1 MKGFVLELRIISI
14 MWLHQGVISYSSMV
28 GIGIA
33 VEGWSFSYQVIFLF
47 GIADETVKM
56 VGAHDYEVSLF
67 YERSCLVVTGADLS
81 KR

>member
-1 MKGFVLELRIISI
+1 
-14 MWLHQGVISYSSMV
+14 MV

-47 GIADETVKM
+47 GIADDAVKM

-67 YERSCLVVTGADLS
+67 YERSC
-81 KR
+81 